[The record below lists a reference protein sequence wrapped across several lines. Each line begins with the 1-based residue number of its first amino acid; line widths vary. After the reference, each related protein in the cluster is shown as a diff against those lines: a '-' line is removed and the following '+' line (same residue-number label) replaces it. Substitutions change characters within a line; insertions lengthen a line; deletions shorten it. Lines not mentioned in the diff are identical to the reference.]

1 MTRLARQFFNRSTL
15 VVARELLG
23 TRLVHEAEGQRVAG
37 VILETEAYIGEEDD
51 ACHARAGLT
60 DRTAPLYGPPGHAY
74 VYLNY
79 GIHWLFNC
87 VTEAPGCPAAV
98 LIRALRPVE
107 GRAKIRLRRQ
117 GRNEGEWMDGPGKL
131 TQALGVD
138 KRHNGLDLCDPH
150 SRLFIEP
157 GTPVPDS
164 GVTTT
169 SRVGLNKVIEPWKSV
184 PWRFVIGT

>member
-1 MTRLARQFFNRSTL
+1 MTRLARQFFNRPTL

-157 GTPVPDS
+157 GTPVSDS

-169 SRVGLNKVIEPWKSV
+169 PRVGLNKVIEPWKSV